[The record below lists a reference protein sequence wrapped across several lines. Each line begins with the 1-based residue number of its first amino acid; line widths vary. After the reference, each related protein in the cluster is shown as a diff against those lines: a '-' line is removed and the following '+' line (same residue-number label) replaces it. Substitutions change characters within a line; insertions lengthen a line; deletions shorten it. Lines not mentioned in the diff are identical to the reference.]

1 MISELEIQN
10 FKGISKIKLTNF
22 NRFNIF
28 IGKNDVCKS
37 TILEAI
43 YAFKAVVVNPPTEF
57 KPVIRSAFRLQL
69 ARELWHNYST
79 LADPTVKINLNGKIC
94 SLTFHSGFDFNTVDI
109 TLLVE
114 SENAAVLKLDSKFTT
129 VKQNTI
135 NKLLAQLEG
144 ATKSSLINM
153 RFFDEVFR
161 LMIQTWETEIVN
173 KKLTPVEIYDKSLT
187 NFSQSD
193 YTDGQQRLSLGHGS
207 SGVYIDGYGDGHKS
221 GFSLLT
227 LVKGEK
233 NSTILIEEIET
244 HQHPSSLRD
253 LIDNLMQ
260 ICIENDNQLFVST
273 HSPEVLQLF
282 SKSSETQFFHLQKK
296 AGTDII
302 VNQITPQDINMIRD
316 IGWDIGNILKFEKFV
331 ITEGI
336 IDQIVIRNTFYKLK
350 NYWPEE
356 MGINIIMAGG
366 FRKQKELLKTLS
378 TDEKTIFIQR
388 DYDSKKEEDV
398 KKEIFDGFKE
408 LEKEGYK
415 KSEDNDKI
423 ILKNYNVTKKLLKNN
438 IFITGLPNNF
448 PSIQKHAIDDYLLAT
463 IQKDSSI
470 LTKLNAVKSSVPTV
484 TAPNSKEI
492 LSTIFGNYN
501 GNIVIDLIDKS
512 DPANLPE
519 ELKSIITK
527 IASS

>member
-22 NRFNIF
+22 NRFNIL
-28 IGKNDVCKS
+28 IGKNDASKS

-43 YAFKAVVVNPPTEF
+43 YAFKAVVVNAPIEF
-57 KPVIRSAFRLQL
+57 KAVIRSAFRQQL

-79 LADPTVKINLNGKIC
+79 LADPTVKINLNGTIC

-114 SENAAVLKLDSKFTT
+114 GKNAAVLKLDSKFTA

-135 NKLLAQLEG
+135 TKLLQQLEG
-144 ATKSSLINM
+144 ATKSGLINM

-173 KKLTPVEIYDKSLT
+173 RKLTPVEIYDKSLT
-187 NFSQSD
+187 NFSPSD
-193 YTDGQQRLSLGHGS
+193 YADGQQRLSLGHGS
-207 SGVYIDGYGDGHKS
+207 SGVYIDGYGDGHKA

-227 LVKGEK
+227 IVKGEK

-282 SKSSETQFFHLQKK
+282 SKSSETQIFHLQKT
-296 AGTDII
+296 GTDII
-302 VNQITPQDINMIRD
+302 VNQIMSKDINMIRD

-336 IDQIVIRNTFYKLK
+336 IDQIVIRNTFHKLK

-366 FRKQKELLKTLS
+366 FRKQKELLKALS

-398 KKEIFDGFKE
+398 KKEIFNGFKE

-438 IFITGLPNNF
+438 IFITGLPNHF
-448 PSIQKHAIDDYLLAT
+448 RFIKKHAIDDYLLAT

-484 TAPNSKEI
+484 TALNSKEI

-527 IASS
+527 IANS